1 MTRANTTIDTAL
13 AAHTAT
19 TNRTTIISRDLHVEI
34 DANGYAIVHA
44 ALAAEEIEALRG
56 RLRTGTEVER
66 RRGGVRSILRDV
78 PAIRELAGHSAV
90 RDAAAAIAGDG
101 CFPVRAI
108 YFDKTRASNWNVRW
122 HQDLTIAVRERREA
136 PGFGP
141 WTVKDGVPHV
151 QPPVEIL
158 ERMVAVRLHLDPC
171 GSENGPV
178 RVMPGSHKAGR
189 LSDAAIRDWRA
200 RSSEVVCEAP
210 AGGLLIMR
218 PLILHASSKA
228 TVPTHRR
235 VIHIEY
241 ASTSLPSGLSWFEQ
255 PPTAPV

>member
-1 MTRANTTIDTAL
+1 MPRAKATIDTEL
-13 AAHTAT
+13 AEHTAKADWT
-19 TNRTTIISRDLHVEI
+19 TTRRDLHIEI
-34 DANGYAIVHA
+34 DGNGYAIVHA
-44 ALAAEEIEALRG
+44 ALASEEIDALRG
-56 RLRTGTEVER
+56 RLRAVTEIER

-78 PAIRELAGHSAV
+78 PAIRELAEHPAV
-90 RDAAAAIAGDG
+90 RDAAAAVAGDE

-108 YFDKTRASNWNVRW
+108 YFDKTRESNWNVRW
-122 HQDLTIAVRERREA
+122 HQDLTIAVRERREVT
-136 PGFGP
+136 GFGP
-141 WTVKDGVPHV
+141 WTFKDGVPHV
-151 QPPVEIL
+151 QPPVEVL
-158 ERMVAVRLHLDPC
+158 ERMVAVRLHLDVC

-178 RVMPGSHKAGR
+178 RVIPGSHKAGR
-189 LSDAAIRDWRA
+189 LSEAAIEDWRT

-241 ASTSLPSGLSWFEQ
+241 ASRSLPCGLNWFEQ
-255 PPTAPV
+255 ATGPV